1 MSWRARSVVALC
13 LVCLVYDGRSAAQSL
28 QIGIIDL
35 YGLGS
40 IQAADVRKTLTIK
53 EGDSIS
59 FASAERPAFV
69 AENEQ
74 RLTRLPGVIKASINA
89 VCCEDGQVVVY
100 VGLEQKGQTSVPFRD
115 APTGSVRL
123 ADDVLQAGRE
133 YIDASMGAVMRGDA
147 SEDDSQGHALTH
159 DPIARAIQEKFIGFA
174 SRDLAKLRQVL
185 RDSSDGEQRAIAAEV
200 LGYAAVKQEVVPDLV
215 EAMRDSNPDVRNN
228 AMRALAV
235 FTRKTRTGS
244 EAAIV
249 VPFEPFI
256 ARVNSLVWTDRNKSS
271 LALMELSASRD
282 PKLFEALRREAL
294 PSLIEMA
301 RWKSVGHST
310 PSLWILGRM
319 GGMSDE
325 TIDLTLKVQDRDRII
340 ASASK

>member
-13 LVCLVYDGRSAAQSL
+13 LLGLAYDGRIAGQTL

-40 IQAADVRKTLTIK
+40 LPAADVRKTLTFK

-59 FASAERPAFV
+59 FAGAERPALL
-69 AENEQ
+69 AESEQ
-74 RLTRLPGVIKASINA
+74 RLARLPGVIRAAASP
-89 VCCEDGQVVVY
+89 VCCEDGRVIVY
-100 VGLEQKGQTSVPFRD
+100 VGLEQKGQPSTSFRD
-115 APTGSVRL
+115 APMGTVRL
-123 ADDVLQAGRE
+123 AADVLQAGRD
-133 YIDASMGAVMRGDA
+133 YANANMGAVMRGDA
-147 SEDDSQGHALTH
+147 AEDDSQGHALAH
-159 DPIARAIQEKFIGFA
+159 DPGTRAIQEKFIGFA
-174 SRDLAKLRQVL
+174 SRDFAKLRQVL
-185 RDSSDGEQRAIAAEV
+185 RESSDAEHRAIAAEV
-200 LGYAAVKQEVVPDLV
+200 LGYTAAKQDMVADLV
-215 EAMRDSNPDVRNN
+215 EAMRDNDPDVRNN

-249 VPFEPFI
+249 VPYEPFI
-256 ARVNSLVWTDRNKSS
+256 ARLNSLEWTDRNKSS

-282 PKLFEALRREAL
+282 PKLVEALRRDAL

-301 RWKSVGHST
+301 RWKSIGHST
-310 PSLWILGRM
+310 ASLWILGRM

-325 TIDLTLKVQDRDRII
+325 AIDRALKGRESEMII
-340 ASASK
+340 ATVK

>member
-1 MSWRARSVVALC
+1 MSRRARSVALC
-13 LVCLVYDGRSAAQSL
+13 LVCLAYDGRSAAQSL

-40 IQAADVRKTLTIK
+40 LPAADVRKTLTFK

-59 FASAERPAFV
+59 FASAERPAFL

-74 RLTRLPGVIKASINA
+74 RLAALPGVLKASLNA
-89 VCCEDGQVVVY
+89 VCCEEGQVIVY
-100 VGLEQKGQTSVPFRD
+100 VGLQQKGQPATPFRD

-123 ADDVLQAGRE
+123 AADVLQAGRE
-133 YIDASMGAVMRGDA
+133 YVDANMGAVMRGGA
-147 SEDDSQGHALTH
+147 TEDDSQGHALTH
-159 DPIARAIQEKFIGFA
+159 DPIARAIQDKFIGFA

-185 RDSSDGEQRAIAAEV
+185 RESSDAEHRAIAAEV
-200 LGYAAVKQEVVPDLV
+200 LGYAAAKQDVVHDLV
-215 EAMRDSNPDVRNN
+215 EAMRDSNADVRNN

-235 FTRKTRTGS
+235 FTRKASSGS
-244 EAAIV
+244 EPAIV
-249 VPFEPFI
+249 VPYDPFI
-256 ARVNSLVWTDRNKSS
+256 ASLNSLAWTDRNKSS
-271 LALMELSASRD
+271 LALMELSTSRD
-282 PKLFEALRREAL
+282 PKLFEALRRDAL

-301 RWKSVGHST
+301 RWKSLGHAM

-325 TIDLTLKVQDRDRII
+325 TIDLALKVGDRERII